1 MNSPE
6 KSELKAET
14 ARKIEGLLK
23 DLEEKTGDK
32 VSDLCVKCINTTEDN
47 APKESYLRYV
57 DIDMEIKLD
66 VRWYGQ

>member
-1 MNSPE
+1 MNSSE

-32 VSDLCVKCINTTEDN
+32 VSDLCVKCIKVTKDDVPE
-47 APKESYLRYV
+47 ESCIRYV
-57 DIDMEIKLD
+57 DIEMDIKLD